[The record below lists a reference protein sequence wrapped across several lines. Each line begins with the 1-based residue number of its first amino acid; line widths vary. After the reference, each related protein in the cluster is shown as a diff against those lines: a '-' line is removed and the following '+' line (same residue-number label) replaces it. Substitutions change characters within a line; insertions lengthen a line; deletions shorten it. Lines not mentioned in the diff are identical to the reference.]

1 MTQIVE
7 KGNIPRDYYAA
18 SLDNG
23 SLVMEPRCACGNIL
37 DEDYF
42 CEKCHRKCR
51 CNEIICHDGATL
63 EMVNHFI
70 RKSSQFSGYKARL
83 VGDG

>member
-42 CEKCHRKCR
+42 LR
-51 CNEIICHDGATL
+51 
-63 EMVNHFI
+63 EMPQ
-70 RKSSQFSGYKARL
+70 KMPLQ
-83 VGDG
+83 